1 MEQYY
6 RDDSDDGIVQ
16 SKSFKF
22 KINATGKTPGADNK
36 RNFKIA
42 ALLKYL
48 LSTLNNSPP
57 AY

>member
-42 ALLKYL
+42 ALLKY
-48 LSTLNNSPP
+48 
-57 AY
+57 